1 MTTAWSVRV
10 IGAPCVLLIRGSGL
24 WELRLADVRIAF
36 LGCARSLARRPALP
50 STDCSK
56 DRLEQKKTS
65 SNKSRPE
72 QRHTPAQ
79 THSST
84 DGLQHRQ
91 TPAQTDSSTDR
102 LQHRRTPAQT
112 DFSTDRLQQ
121 RQTPAKADSNKTDPS
136 KDKLEQRQTR
146 TKRSAVSEVLRRASG
161 PGFGNLRALARAGY
175 LPARSEI

>member
-102 LQHRRTPAQT
+102 LQHRQTPAQT
-112 DFSTDRLQQ
+112 DSSKGRLQQ
-121 RQTPAKADSNKTDPS
+121 RQTRTKQTRAKTNSN
-136 KDKLEQRQTR
+136 KDKLEQKEVPSVRCCGGR
-146 TKRSAVSEVLRRASG
+146 RGRGSET
-161 PGFGNLRALARAGY
+161 
-175 LPARSEI
+175 

>member
-102 LQHRRTPAQT
+102 LQHRQTPAQT
-112 DFSTDRLQQ
+112 DSSTDGLQRRQTSAQTDSSKGRLQQ
-121 RQTPAKADSNKTDPS
+121 RQTRTKQTRAKTNSN
-136 KDKLEQRQTR
+136 KDKLEQKEVPSVRCCGGR
-146 TKRSAVSEVLRRASG
+146 RGRGSET
-161 PGFGNLRALARAGY
+161 
-175 LPARSEI
+175 

>member
-91 TPAQTDSSTDR
+91 TPAQTDFSTDR
-102 LQHRRTPAQT
+102 LQHRQTPAQT
-112 DFSTDRLQQ
+112 DSSKGRLQQ
-121 RQTPAKADSNKTDPS
+121 RQTRTKQTRAKTNSN
-136 KDKLEQRQTR
+136 KDKLEQKEVPSVRCCGGR
-146 TKRSAVSEVLRRASG
+146 RGRGSET
-161 PGFGNLRALARAGY
+161 
-175 LPARSEI
+175 